1 MDVDDVSVKLITSE
15 TTPKRKS
22 LFSDIE
28 RKSNKRQ
35 KIDNDAFIQDGINIY
50 LNDDYDDSD
59 SNRFILIAQSIKYR
73 AAN

>member
-1 MDVDDVSVKLITSE
+1 MDDDAVSIKLITSE

-35 KIDNDAFIQDGINIY
+35 KIDNYAFIQDEINIY
-50 LNDDYDDSD
+50 LNDKDSD
-59 SNRFILIAQSIKYR
+59 SNRFSLIDQSIKYR
-73 AAN
+73 AVN

>member
-1 MDVDDVSVKLITSE
+1 MDDTVSIKLLTSE

-35 KIDNDAFIQDGINIY
+35 KIDNYAFIKDEINIY
-50 LNDDYDDSD
+50 LNDKDSD
-59 SNRFILIAQSIKYR
+59 SNRFSLIDQSIKR
-73 AAN
+73 GAVN